1 MDRTGQRAIAF
12 AGIVYHHQLR
22 VWYPRVIDSREW
34 RNLTSSLYRLTT
46 LDVGWLKC
54 KSTPELTFSLPPSLP
69 PPSLSLSLSLSPSL
83 PVILAP
89 SFSFPATAVLRSHW
103 CTLSSISSHVSR
115 ALLALTTSIC
125 QLFRRYRNN
134 LTKFSSPLDSLLH
147 PLRVRVL

>member
-1 MDRTGQRAIAF
+1 
-12 AGIVYHHQLR
+12 
-22 VWYPRVIDSREW
+22 
-34 RNLTSSLYRLTT
+34 
-46 LDVGWLKC
+46 LKC

-69 PPSLSLSLSLSPSL
+69 PPSLSLSLSFTTRHSCPL
-83 PVILAP
+83 IL
-89 SFSFPATAVLRSHW
+89 FPRKTAVLRSHW